1 MGRREYDCRQRANA
15 VEKEEVAMW
24 RTFGVQTLSGSAQ
37 PLLGDKLT
45 AAMAIPPANVD
56 PIIAVANTAIYQD
69 GDRMTIDPGNT
80 DSDEVMVVAIISS
93 TKMQVTSQGAPYHA
107 HAVNTVIALDLVCG
121 LVLINPITIAA
132 TFWIGADKTVTNT
145 GGGSAFLPLTSG
157 SSYNLGQGQ
166 WNVLRTTDQWMAGT
180 GGDTVGIGVYVV

>member
-1 MGRREYDCRQRANA
+1 MGRREYDGRQCANA

-24 RTFGVQTLSGSAQ
+24 RTFGVQTLSGVAQ

-45 AAMAIPPANVD
+45 AAMAIPPASVD
-56 PIIAVANTAIYQD
+56 PIITVANTALYQD
-69 GDRMTIDPGNT
+69 GDRITIDPGNT
-80 DSDEVMVVAIISS
+80 DSDEVMVVNIISP
-93 TKMQVTSQGAPYHA
+93 TTMQVTSQGAPYHA

-121 LVLINPITIAA
+121 LVLINPVAVAA
-132 TFWIGADKTVTNT
+132 SLWIGADKTVTNV
-145 GGGSAFLPLTSG
+145 GGGSAFLPLIGG

-166 WNVLRTTDQWMAGT
+166 WNVLRSTDQWMAGT